1 MKRAVLRRAGS
12 ARAGFTV
19 LELAIGAILLLV
31 LTGAVLETLGSM
43 KRMALVGSVQSR
55 AQAHAERAL
64 TEIVRDLRR
73 SGFVQLEGLDY
84 PYFIEAGFVPA
95 AYDADGTHGHD
106 PAQKSAQAGD
116 ADFGDDRGILLVHP
130 ALWPE
135 DVLGLDPEQKA
146 RWPYGR
152 PVLHGETQGLGPLSG
167 VNGIDPEDSDFAV
180 MIAPGETDPWPSDI
194 VWNVGNAIS
203 YTLRTDGSGRN
214 VLERR
219 EARGAVRVLARDLE
233 RVVFQNAEATGF
245 QIPLD
250 AVRVHLFFR
259 VPDENRR
266 IYRFQMEATV
276 RLRNGTGF

>member
-1 MKRAVLRRAGS
+1 MLTPRRMRPAT
-12 ARAGFTV
+12 RAGFTL
-19 LELAIGAILLLV
+19 LELSIGAILLLI

-73 SGFVQLEGLDY
+73 SGIVELGGLNY
-84 PYFIEAGFVPA
+84 PYFIEDGLVPI
-95 AYDADGTHGHD
+95 AYDPDEVHSHL
-106 PAQKSAQAGD
+106 PAQKAAAAGD
-116 ADFGDDRGILLVHP
+116 PDFGADRGMLLVLP

-135 DVLGLDPEQKA
+135 DLLSLDPEQKA

-152 PVLHGETQGLGPLSG
+152 PVLHGETQGTGPLSG
-167 VNGIDPEDSDFAV
+167 AGGIDPEAEDYAV

-194 VWNVGNAIS
+194 VWDVGNPIS
-203 YTLRTDGSGRN
+203 YTLRTDNTGRN

-219 EARGAVRVLARDLE
+219 ESRGSVRALARDVE
-233 RVVFQNAEATGF
+233 RVVFENSAATGF

-250 AVRVHLFFR
+250 AVRVRIFFR

-276 RLRNGTGF
+276 RLRNGTGI